1 MLQILALRFPPL
13 SQWRLV
19 LQILTDLDKTIP
31 MLRSLLRS
39 LVLLS
44 FLVASPVFAMDYQPS
59 IWPLRDGLIPAFDLA
74 GQVEVV
80 NAQPATEEIIVYKY
94 GVKWKSNYNAITAV
108 MAQQIRDEV
117 AKNGRPVDGPAKRIE
132 VKVVHLLSKY
142 KFFYWNSVI
151 RYEVR
156 LGDGTVFNKE
166 VPHGS
171 GNPLQDLNGCIA
183 EGVMVLLNDPQV
195 RAYLSSTGSTP
206 LPAETEVSPT
216 TPATTE
222 GP

>member
-1 MLQILALRFPPL
+1 MF
-13 SQWRLV
+13 
-19 LQILTDLDKTIP
+19 
-31 MLRSLLRS
+31 RSLLRS

-44 FLVASPVFAMDYQPS
+44 ILAAPPVFAMDYQPS

-74 GQVEVV
+74 GQVEIV
-80 NAQPATEEIIVYKY
+80 NAQPATEEVIVYKY

-108 MAQQIRDEV
+108 MAQQIRDEI

-151 RYEVR
+151 RYEVL
-156 LGDGTVFNKE
+156 LGNGTAFNKE

-195 RAYLSSTGSTP
+195 RTYLSATDGAAAPPAGDVGANAEPVNPPAGS
-206 LPAETEVSPT
+206 
-216 TPATTE
+216 
-222 GP
+222 

>member
-1 MLQILALRFPPL
+1 MF
-13 SQWRLV
+13 
-19 LQILTDLDKTIP
+19 
-31 MLRSLLRS
+31 RSLLRS

-44 FLVASPVFAMDYQPS
+44 ILAAPPVFAMDYQPS

-74 GQVEVV
+74 GQVEIV
-80 NAQPATEEIIVYKY
+80 NAQPATEEVIVYKY

-108 MAQQIRDEV
+108 MAQQIRDEI

-151 RYEVR
+151 RYEVL
-156 LGDGTVFNKE
+156 LGNGTAFNKE

-171 GNPLQDLNGCIA
+171 GIPLQDLNGCIA

-195 RAYLSSTGSTP
+195 RTYLSATDGAAVPPAGDVGANAEPANPPAGS
-206 LPAETEVSPT
+206 
-216 TPATTE
+216 
-222 GP
+222 

>member
-1 MLQILALRFPPL
+1 MLSIVSRF
-13 SQWRLV
+13 
-19 LQILTDLDKTIP
+19 
-31 MLRSLLRS
+31 MLLL
-39 LVLLS
+39 LL
-44 FLVASPVFAMDYQPS
+44 LVAGPAFAIKYEPQ
-59 IWPLRDGLIPAFDLA
+59 IWPLRDGLIPPFDRA
-74 GQVEVV
+74 GAIEVV
-80 NAQPATEEIIVYKY
+80 NVQSATDEVVVHKY
-94 GVKWKSNYNAITAV
+94 GASLKSNYNAITEV
-108 MAQQIRDEV
+108 MAQQIRDEI
-117 AKNGRPVDGPAKRIE
+117 AKNGRQVDGPAKRIE
-132 VKVVHLLSKY
+132 VKVVYLLSKY

-151 RYEVR
+151 RYEVV
-156 LGDGTVFNKE
+156 LGDGSVVKKE

-171 GNPLQDLNGCIA
+171 GNVVQDLNGCIA

>member
-1 MLQILALRFPPL
+1 
-13 SQWRLV
+13 
-19 LQILTDLDKTIP
+19 

-44 FLVASPVFAMDYQPS
+44 LLAASPVFAMDYQPS

-80 NAQPATEEIIVYKY
+80 NAQPATEEVIVYKY
-94 GVKWKSNYNAITAV
+94 GVKWKANYNAITAV
-108 MAQQIRDEV
+108 MAQQIRDEI

-156 LGDGTVFNKE
+156 LGNGTAFNKE

-195 RAYLSSTGSTP
+195 RAYLSATDGAAAP
-206 LPAETEVSPT
+206 PAGDAAADAE
-216 TPATTE
+216 PATPPA